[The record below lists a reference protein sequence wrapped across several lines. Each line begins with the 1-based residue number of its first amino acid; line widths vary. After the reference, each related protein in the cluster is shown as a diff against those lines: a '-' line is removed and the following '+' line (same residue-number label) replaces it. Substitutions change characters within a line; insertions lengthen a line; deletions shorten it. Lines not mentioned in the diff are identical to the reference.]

1 MVLPTLIILATA
13 LVALVVVL
21 IVLVRKSEPSAIA
34 PPWVGYTVIGFV
46 LLIGIV
52 TLAGVPYLV
61 SVS

>member
-13 LVALVVVL
+13 LAVLVVIL
-21 IVLVRKSEPSAIA
+21 IVLVRKSEASAIA
-34 PPWVGYTVIGFV
+34 PTWVGYTVIGFV
-46 LLIGIV
+46 LIVGII